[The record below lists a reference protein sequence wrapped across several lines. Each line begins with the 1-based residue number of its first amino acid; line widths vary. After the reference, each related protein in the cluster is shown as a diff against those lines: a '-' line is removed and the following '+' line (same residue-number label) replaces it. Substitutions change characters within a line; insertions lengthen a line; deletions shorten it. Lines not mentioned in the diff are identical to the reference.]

1 MARPFSRALGVGW
14 MGVGRWRIAWVV
26 AGRKVVR
33 GSWVV
38 GRDGPVDP
46 VDRVIRVWPCALRR
60 RASLVTR
67 RLSVVGCRLSVVGC
81 RLSVVVHRCSSS
93 LVQRR
98 PDRLDR
104 TNCSVRCATRLALFH
119 IFCWQA
125 CGHPAHQAIN
135 PLMCKRFCDDVTN
148 ASIAARMRIA
158 RAARRRTRRSIHVD
172 GSGRARRTTP
182 TALGDHDRFPQ
193 FLLASLW
200 TSWVRSAQ
208 TVDPSRFC
216 RIGRINGS
224 RCRSMPRVPARRA
237 FGRTPLAGLRASAHR
252 IAAALVH
259 IFCGQACGHP
269 THPPHNPLIRR
280 HFSRH
285 ARKEATRPPR
295 TNRRAPPRPR
305 P

>member
-1 MARPFSRALGVGW
+1 
-14 MGVGRWRIAWVV
+14 MG
-26 AGRKVVR
+26 R
-33 GSWVV
+33 GSWVAMGPLILSIASSV
-38 GRDGPVDP
+38 FGRAH
-46 VDRVIRVWPCALRR
+46 CAAARHS
-60 RASLVTR
+60 SLVTR
-67 RLSVVGCRLSVVGC
+67 HS
-81 RLSVVVHRCSSS
+81 SVVVHRCSSS

-158 RAARRRTRRSIHVD
+158 RAARRRTHRSIHVD

>member
-1 MARPFSRALGVGW
+1 
-14 MGVGRWRIAWVV
+14 MGPLILSIASSVFGLRT
-26 AGRKVVR
+26 A
-33 GSWVV
+33 
-38 GRDGPVDP
+38 PP
-46 VDRVIRVWPCALRR
+46 RVTRHS
-60 RASLVTR
+60 SLVTR

-158 RAARRRTRRSIHVD
+158 RAARRRTRRSVHVD
-172 GSGRARRTTP
+172 GSDRARRTTP

-208 TVDPSRFC
+208 PVDPARFC

>member
-1 MARPFSRALGVGW
+1 MARPFSRALGVGL

-33 GSWVV
+33 RSWVV

-67 RLSVVGCRLSVVGC
+67 RLSVL
-81 RLSVVVHRCSSS
+81 VHRCSSS

-182 TALGDHDRFPQ
+182 TALGDRDRFPQ

>member
-1 MARPFSRALGVGW
+1 
-14 MGVGRWRIAWVV
+14 MGPLILSIASSVFGLRT
-26 AGRKVVR
+26 A
-33 GSWVV
+33 
-38 GRDGPVDP
+38 PP
-46 VDRVIRVWPCALRR
+46 RVTRHS
-60 RASLVTR
+60 SLVTR
-67 RLSVVGCRLSVVGC
+67 HSSVVGC

-135 PLMCKRFCDDVTN
+135 PLMCKRFRDDVTN

-158 RAARRRTRRSIHVD
+158 RAARRRTRRSVHVD

-208 TVDPSRFC
+208 PVDPSRFC

-237 FGRTPLAGLRASAHR
+237 FDRTPLAGFRASAHR

-269 THPPHNPLIRR
+269 AHPPHNPLIRR

>member
-1 MARPFSRALGVGW
+1 
-14 MGVGRWRIAWVV
+14 MG
-26 AGRKVVR
+26 R
-33 GSWVV
+33 GSWVAMGPLILSIASSV
-38 GRDGPVDP
+38 FGRAH
-46 VDRVIRVWPCALRR
+46 CAAARHS
-60 RASLVTR
+60 SLVTR
-67 RLSVVGCRLSVVGC
+67 HSSVVGCRLSVVGC

-158 RAARRRTRRSIHVD
+158 RAARRRTRRSVHVD

-208 TVDPSRFC
+208 PVDPARFC